1 MKQNEAAQN
10 SAKYLNL
17 YSEIT
22 LIKNYYSAT
31 VRCGLRMNQMSDY
44 VVDTKNLLGHG
55 WEWGIVDVKT
65 DGAKLKLCKS
75 DLNCQGELHSWP
87 PISISWQGQG
97 QWPTVHIS
105 CPHCDLFPPRVAEAL

>member
-1 MKQNEAAQN
+1 MKQNEQAQN
-10 SAKYLNL
+10 SGKYLNL

-44 VVDTKNLLGHG
+44 VDTKNLLGAWLG
-55 WEWGIVDVKT
+55 GGIVDVKT

-87 PISISWQGQG
+87 PIPISRQGQG

-105 CPHCDLFPPRVAEAL
+105 CLHCDLFPPRVAEAL